1 MNKLVAVVFRD
12 EATAYQGVRAFAEM
26 NNEGS
31 LDVAAVC
38 VVTKAPDGR
47 VSSREVTDYDFP
59 VRTLIG
65 TSVGALAGILAGP
78 VGAAAGAA
86 AGGAV
91 GAGVG
96 ASVGALAGMVGDLY
110 SYGVDADFV
119 SDVET
124 ALTPAKCA
132 VVAEVEEEWVTPLD
146 TRMEAL
152 GGVVYRTLK
161 STVREDQS
169 KRETAAAREDLAQ
182 LKIEAAQARAD
193 RKANLQARIE
203 NLSKRIDA
211 KLARAQT
218 RLQQDT
224 RDYEAKVKALQQK
237 AAKQK
242 GDAKAA
248 VEARIAKLRQDYQSQ
263 AHP

>member
-31 LDVAAVC
+31 IDVAAVC
-38 VVTKAPDGR
+38 VVTKAPDGT
-47 VSSREVTDYDFP
+47 VSSREVTDYKFP
-59 VRTLIG
+59 VRTLVG
-65 TSVGALAGILAGP
+65 TSVGALAGVLAGP
-78 VGAAAGAA
+78 AGAAAGA
-86 AGGAV
+86 AV

-124 ALTPAKCA
+124 ALTPGKSA
-132 VVAEVEEEWVTPLD
+132 VIAEVEEEWVTPLD

-152 GGVVYRTLK
+152 GGAVYRTLK
-161 STVREDQS
+161 STVREDQA
-169 KRETAAAREDLAQ
+169 KREAAAAREDLAQ
-182 LKIEAAQARAD
+182 LKIEASQARAD
-193 RKANLQARIE
+193 RKAKLQARIE

-211 KLARAQT
+211 KLARAQA
-218 RLQQDT
+218 RSQQDA
-224 RDYEAKVKALQQK
+224 RDYEAKVKALRQK
-237 AAKQK
+237 AEQQK

-248 VEARIAKLRQDYQSQ
+248 VEARIAKLRQDYESQ
-263 AHP
+263 AHA

>member
-26 NNEGS
+26 NSEGS
-31 LDVAAVC
+31 VDVAAVC
-38 VVTKAPDGR
+38 VVTKAPDGT

-59 VRTLIG
+59 VRTLVG
-65 TSVGALAGILAGP
+65 TSIGALAGVLAGP

-86 AGGAV
+86 AGATV
-91 GAGVG
+91 GGF
-96 ASVGALAGMVGDLY
+96 AGMVGDLY

-124 ALTPAKCA
+124 ALTPGKCA
-132 VVAEVEEEWVTPLD
+132 VVAELEEEWVTPLD

-169 KRETAAAREDLAQ
+169 KREAASAREDLAQ

-193 RKANLQARIE
+193 RKAKLQARIE

-211 KLARAQT
+211 KLARAQA
-218 RLQQDT
+218 RSQQDT
-224 RDYEAKVKALQQK
+224 RDFEAKVKALQQK
-237 AAKQK
+237 ADKQK

-263 AHP
+263 AHA